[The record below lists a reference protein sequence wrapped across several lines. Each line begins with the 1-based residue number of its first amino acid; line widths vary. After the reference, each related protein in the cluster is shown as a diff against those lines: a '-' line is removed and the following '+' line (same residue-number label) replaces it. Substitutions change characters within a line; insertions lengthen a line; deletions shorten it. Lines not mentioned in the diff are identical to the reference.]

1 MGAGPCHRPGRNQDR
16 GGFGPIVSAGS
27 CLLALPSN
35 SEPIVFKPTDE
46 QYSEVAKI
54 KVAETA
60 TYAHPVVT
68 GNGIYVKDAESLSLW
83 TLN

>member
-1 MGAGPCHRPGRNQDR
+1 M
-16 GGFGPIVSAGS
+16 
-27 CLLALPSN
+27 ALPSS
-35 SEPIVFKPTDE
+35 SELIVFQPTDK

-54 KVAETA
+54 KVAETS

-68 GNGIYVKDAESLSLW
+68 GNGIYVKDQESLSLW